1 MERVLYLSLAAI
13 MLLGVP
19 HGAFDPIIADRLGW
33 LSSSSRLVMFY
44 LGYLLVTVLVFFI
57 WPILPM
63 MSLFGFLL
71 VSVYHFSQD
80 FKVRSAL
87 GRFSYGTLILTIPV
101 VLHSLRVE
109 ELFDHLLFGQSSK
122 LLIAIM
128 MVTFAISFVVLLFSF
143 KNYSKKQLIELTA
156 IVLMGLLLDP
166 LVYFALFFC
175 LLHSPRH
182 IKHEWDL
189 LPIHKQKISLMIGT
203 GVIIAT
209 YILAVIAANHLNLSL
224 SDVSGFFTIVFIGLA
239 ALTYPHMFLVEIARY
254 KRAYG

>member
-1 MERVLYLSLAAI
+1 MEIVLYLSLAAI

-33 LSSSSRLVMFY
+33 LSNSSRLVMFY

-57 WPILPM
+57 WPVFPM

-80 FKVRSAL
+80 FKVRSVL
-87 GRFSYGTLILTIPV
+87 GRLSYGTLILTIPV

-122 LLIAIM
+122 PLIAIM
-128 MVTFAISFVVLLFSF
+128 MFACAISFLVLLFSF
-143 KNYSKKQLIELTA
+143 KSYSKKQLIELA
-156 IVLMGLLLDP
+156 GIVSMGLLLDP

-182 IKHEWDL
+182 IKHEWNL
-189 LPIHKQKISLMIGT
+189 LPIHKQKMSLVIGA
-203 GVIIAT
+203 GVIFAT
-209 YILAVIAANHLNLSL
+209 YILAVIAANYLNLSL

>member
-1 MERVLYLSLAAI
+1 MEIVLYLSLAAI

-44 LGYLLVTVLVFFI
+44 LGYLMITVFVFLI
-57 WPILPM
+57 WPVFPM
-63 MSLFGFLL
+63 VSLFCFLL

-80 FKVRSAL
+80 FKVRSVL
-87 GRFSYGTLILTIPV
+87 GRLSYGTLILTMPV
-101 VLHSLRVE
+101 VLHSLTVE
-109 ELFDHLLFGQSSK
+109 ELFDYLLFDQSSK
-122 LLIAIM
+122 PLIVM
-128 MVTFAISFVVLLFSF
+128 MMFAFAISVVVLLFSF
-143 KNYSKKQLIELTA
+143 KSYSKKQLIELTA
-156 IVLMGLLLDP
+156 IVLIGLLLDP

-182 IKHEWDL
+182 IKHEWNL
-189 LPIHKQKISLMIGT
+189 LPSHKQKMSLVIGA
-203 GVIIAT
+203 GVIFAT

>member
-1 MERVLYLSLAAI
+1 MEIVLYLSLAAI

-122 LLIAIM
+122 PLIAIM

>member
-1 MERVLYLSLAAI
+1 

>member
-1 MERVLYLSLAAI
+1 MEIVLYLSLAAI

-239 ALTYPHMFLVEIARY
+239 ALTYPHMLLVEIARY
-254 KRAYG
+254 KRVYG

>member
-1 MERVLYLSLAAI
+1 MEIVLYLSLAAI

-33 LSSSSRLVMFY
+33 LSNSSRLVMFY

-57 WPILPM
+57 WPVFPM

-80 FKVRSAL
+80 FKVRSVL
-87 GRFSYGTLILTIPV
+87 GRLSYGTLILTIPV

-122 LLIAIM
+122 PLTVIM
-128 MVTFAISFVVLLFSF
+128 MFACAISFLLLLFSF
-143 KNYSKKQLIELTA
+143 KSYSKKQLIELAA
-156 IVLMGLLLDP
+156 IVSMGLLLDP

-182 IKHEWDL
+182 IKHEWNL
-189 LPIHKQKISLMIGT
+189 LPIHKQKMSLVIGV
-203 GVIIAT
+203 GVIFAT
-209 YILAVIAANHLNLSL
+209 YILAVIAANYLNLSL